1 MDTDPTESVDQL
13 LEMIEDTVNVN
24 MLYYGFHLQNLENV
38 ILEKWGLHT
47 PMGDISHLYKDD

>member
-1 MDTDPTESVDQL
+1 
-13 LEMIEDTVNVN
+13 